1 MIGNTMEYKNLTQ
14 YAGWFTATPDQ
25 FRHHIVADHYIDWRK
40 MEKNGAPIESTPH
53 YMMPKAFNGFVF
65 DLIDYPESRDYEKTL
80 GEMDITIELDRA
92 ALSKIDVSMF
102 NAKQILAIL
111 RRLAFDKA
119 PNDQMLY
126 EAAAS
131 TLLDRCLYKL
141 KDIEL
146 MSRPP
151 GFYDYKGYKTP
162 NWRERP
168 KKESWELY
176 DEDNLP
182 ESVWCVIG
190 NIVDEHPY
198 GTDQKIV
205 HGTKH
210 FSPGTKVYCM
220 PRNMDDRLV
229 VIGRPRGRHGLIKII
244 LDEKLIENF
253 RCKRVYSP
261 QVISKMY
268 EDGSGSIY
276 SRPWGPG
283 EDDREY
289 AEDMAAYLNMT
300 EEDFRCEWVTSN
312 FSTFTISSQ
321 IVDDPSSAVTLR
333 ILQKERSDGCLGSAC
348 YGFYTIGDN
357 PEMTIG
363 LIDWYGYWPEGKT
376 YEESKDTFH
385 DANEF
390 IEGLNML
397 KPRLWDEMYNA
408 SRSNGLPEYTWS
420 IMFESERGTLQRQGK
435 NAYPEDLPS
444 LYKYLHTCGF
454 PKVWDPNTESPSALL

>member
-1 MIGNTMEYKNLTQ
+1 MIKLAIGKAMEYENLTQ

-40 MEKNGAPIESTPH
+40 MEKNGTPIESTPH
-53 YMMPKAFNGFVF
+53 YMMPKAFDGFVF
-65 DLIDYPESRDYEKTL
+65 DLIDYPESRNYEKTL
-80 GEMDITIELDRA
+80 SELNITIELDRA

-151 GFYDYKGYKTP
+151 GFYDYKGYKPP

-182 ESVWCVIG
+182 ESVWCVVG

-198 GTDQKIV
+198 GTGQKIV

-210 FSPGTKVYCM
+210 F
-220 PRNMDDRLV
+220 
-229 VIGRPRGRHGLIKII
+229 
-244 LDEKLIENF
+244 
-253 RCKRVYSP
+253 RCKKVYSP

-312 FSTFTISSQ
+312 FATFTISSQ
-321 IVDDPSSAVTLR
+321 IADDPNSAVTLR
-333 ILQKERSDGCLGSAC
+333 ILQKKRSDGCLGSAC
-348 YGFYTIGDN
+348 YGFYTIGNN

-363 LIDWYGYWPEGKT
+363 LIDWYGYWPEGKS

-397 KPRLWDEMYNA
+397 KPRLWEEAYNA
-408 SRSNGLPEYTWS
+408 SRSDGLPEYTWS
-420 IMFESERGTLQRQGK
+420 IMFESERGTLQRRGK
-435 NAYPEDLPS
+435 NSHPEDLLS
-444 LYKYLHTCGF
+444 LYKYLHAWGF
-454 PKVWDPNTESPSALL
+454 PKVWDPNTESPSA